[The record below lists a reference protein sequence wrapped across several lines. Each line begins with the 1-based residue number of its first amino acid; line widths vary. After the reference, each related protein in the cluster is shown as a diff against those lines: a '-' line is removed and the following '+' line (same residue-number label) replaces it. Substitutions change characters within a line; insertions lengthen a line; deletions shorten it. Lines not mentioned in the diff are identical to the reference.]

1 MISADESYRAA
12 AHHLNAGRDEDMF
25 LDYLTEDAKNVL
37 WNRLARERL
46 KIDAV
51 RKKNGEIIF
60 AVPGPMETEVAT
72 ARIEELMRVSA
83 PLQIVP
89 DPPSPAPIQTS
100 PAPLHFAPDP
110 SSPGGFLVFAE
121 PAEPTPPPF
130 LHVLR
135 ISMDGTCYVH
145 EKKCE
150 NDHEV
155 LEGLRMF
162 LLTCWPALLP
172 TPEHSIQISSGAGSE
187 THKGGDATLSAP
199 WTTDGR
205 NRFVAAFR
213 HLQQIASAAP

>member
-1 MISADESYRAA
+1 MISADESYRTA

-46 KIDAV
+46 AV
-51 RKKNGEIIF
+51 EAKRQKNGEIIF
-60 AVPGPMETEVAT
+60 AVPGPVETEVAT
-72 ARIEELMRVSA
+72 AGLEELMRVSA

-89 DPPSPAPIQTS
+89 DPPSPAPLQ
-100 PAPLHFAPDP
+100 FVPDP
-110 SSPGGFLVFAE
+110 SSPGGFLVLAE

-155 LEGLRMF
+155 LDGLRMF
-162 LLTCWPALLP
+162 LLNCWPALLP
-172 TPEHSIQISSGAGSE
+172 TPEHSILIPSGAGSE
-187 THKGGDATLSAP
+187 IRKGGDTTLSAP
-199 WTTDGR
+199 WTADGR

-213 HLQQIASAAP
+213 HLQQLASAAP